1 LHLNLVSK
9 LDLQW
14 HFKFPALLKNV
25 LVYRLATRLLALPP
39 KALRRRYLSRG
50 GWLPHFFYDFV
61 ITFDTILMKNM
72 HNCYHVFLKKSG
84 CSEALQVARA
94 QCCHC
99 CCFSTSGLS
108 KLQPSTIS
116 SFSPRKKLRVRFENG
131 KIFSDSRGNR
141 QANWNLDNFLHLFT
155 PCNLPTFGEVVTWK
169 SWRLARQLKL
179 LREEQSKPS

>member
-1 LHLNLVSK
+1 MCSFN
-9 LDLQW
+9 
-14 HFKFPALLKNV
+14 
-25 LVYRLATRLLALPP
+25 RLLLVFS
-39 KALRRRYLSRG
+39 LCRRRPCADG
-50 GWLPHFFYDFV
+50 IWVGEVGCPIFF
-61 ITFDTILMKNM
+61 TILSSLLILFWWKICTIATN
-72 HNCYHVFLKKSG
+72 VFLKKSG

-99 CCFSTSGLS
+99 CCLASGLS

>member
-1 LHLNLVSK
+1 MCSFN
-9 LDLQW
+9 
-14 HFKFPALLKNV
+14 
-25 LVYRLATRLLALPP
+25 RLLLVFS
-39 KALRRRYLSRG
+39 LCRRRPCADGIWVGELAAPFFLRFCHHFWYYFDEKYAQL
-50 GWLPHFFYDFV
+50 LPR
-61 ITFDTILMKNM
+61 ILE
-72 HNCYHVFLKKSG
+72 KSG

-99 CCFSTSGLS
+99 CCPASGLS

>member
-1 LHLNLVSK
+1 MCSFN
-9 LDLQW
+9 
-14 HFKFPALLKNV
+14 
-25 LVYRLATRLLALPP
+25 RLLLVFS
-39 KALRRRYLSRG
+39 LCRRRPCADGIWVGELAAPFFLRFCHHFWYYFDEKYAQL
-50 GWLPHFFYDFV
+50 LPRILEKKRLFRS
-61 ITFDTILMKNM
+61 ITS
-72 HNCYHVFLKKSG
+72 C
-84 CSEALQVARA
+84 ARA
-94 QCCHC
+94 VLPLLLLLA
-99 CCFSTSGLS
+99 SGLS

>member
-1 LHLNLVSK
+1 MLLVFS
-9 LDLQW
+9 LC
-14 HFKFPALLKNV
+14 
-25 LVYRLATRLLALPP
+25 
-39 KALRRRYLSRG
+39 RRRPCADG
-50 GWLPHFFYDFV
+50 IWVGEVGCPIFFYDFV

-72 HNCYHVFLKKSG
+72 HNCYHVFLKKKRLFRSITS
-84 CSEALQVARA
+84 CARA
-94 QCCHC
+94 VLPLLLLLA
-99 CCFSTSGLS
+99 SGLS

-169 SWRLARQLKL
+169 SWRLA
-179 LREEQSKPS
+179 

>member
-1 LHLNLVSK
+1 MCS
-9 LDLQW
+9 
-14 HFKFPALLKNV
+14 FSRF
-25 LVYRLATRLLALPP
+25 ATRLLALPP

-50 GWLPHFFYDFV
+50 VLAAPFFF
-61 ITFDTILMKNM
+61 TILSSLLILFWWKI
-72 HNCYHVFLKKSG
+72 CTIATTYSWKKKRLFRSITS
-84 CSEALQVARA
+84 CARA
-94 QCCHC
+94 VLPLLLLLA
-99 CCFSTSGLS
+99 SGLS

-169 SWRLARQLKL
+169 SWRLA
-179 LREEQSKPS
+179 

>member
-1 LHLNLVSK
+1 MCSFN
-9 LDLQW
+9 
-14 HFKFPALLKNV
+14 
-25 LVYRLATRLLALPP
+25 RLLLVFS
-39 KALRRRYLSRG
+39 LCRRRPCADG
-50 GWLPHFFYDFV
+50 IWVGEVGCPIFFYDFV

-99 CCFSTSGLS
+99 CCPASGLS